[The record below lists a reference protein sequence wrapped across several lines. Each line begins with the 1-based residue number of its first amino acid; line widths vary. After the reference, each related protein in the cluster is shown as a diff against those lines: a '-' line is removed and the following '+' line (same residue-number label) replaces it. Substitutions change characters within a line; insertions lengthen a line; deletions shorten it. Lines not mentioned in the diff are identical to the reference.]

1 MKQWLTVCLCVLL
14 LLSLTACGGG
24 PECDLPLPEDADYR
38 YGTEQLELGNLA
50 KAYGYFKDSADPR
63 AAEMLE
69 KFVFVP
75 TQSAVQHPV
84 SGRDTVTTYTY
95 DERGN
100 LLAEET
106 TGNSDWATPLETY
119 TAYTYD
125 PQDRVVSR
133 SYRNDNI
140 RYLEFYTYYDNGE
153 ILSYIHTSLDENGDN
168 VDSRSS
174 GYNRI
179 FDQRGN
185 VVKEEHFDIYDAA
198 CNYTLTFTYDE
209 QDRILTRTY
218 TDYGGIAETRTYDY
232 DGEGNYHYTYIGGTY
247 TQTSWYDKDGRFLK
261 SETTD
266 HATGEVVELSEYRF
280 DDRGNEIYY
289 RSRHFGDE
297 TFRSQ
302 TYNKQGKLL
311 KSETTKNGEIYARS
325 TRTYDQNGNE
335 LTYEYFNGSIVWGR
349 ETRTYDRQGHL
360 LTWQQM
366 GYNGW
371 SNHTYTYD
379 EAGNRIQ
386 SECKSNDG
394 TTTTEE
400 FTYDEW
406 GNRLTFRSH
415 TVGDEVDTT
424 TKAAVEWQVRY
435 YPDGIPEQVQEA
447 IDSAMSE

>member
-1 MKQWLTVCLCVLL
+1 MKKWLAVCLSVLL

-24 PECDLPLPEDADYR
+24 SACDPLPLPEDANYVQGMAKLDE
-38 YGTEQLELGNLA
+38 GAWTEAYTLL
-50 KAYGYFKDSADPR
+50 KAAADPQ
-63 AAEMLE
+63 AAEALE
-69 KFVFVP
+69 HFVFVP
-75 TQSAVQHPV
+75 TKSAVQHPV

-106 TGNSDWATPLETY
+106 TGKSDWATALETY

-125 PQDRVVSR
+125 GQNRVVSR
-133 SYRNDNI
+133 SYRNDGV
-140 RYLEFYTYYDNGE
+140 RFLEFYTYAENGE
-153 ILSYIHTSLDENGDN
+153 ILSYIHTPIDENGDN
-168 VDSRSS
+168 VDFRSS

-179 FDQRGN
+179 FDERGN
-185 VVKEEHFDIYDAA
+185 VVKEEHFDSYDEAY
-198 CNYTLTFTYDE
+198 NYTLTFTYDE
-209 QDRILTRTY
+209 QDRILTRTS
-218 TDYGGIAETRTYDY
+218 TDYGGETATRTYVY
-232 DGEGNYHYTYIGGTY
+232 DEEGNYHYTNIGGTH
-247 TQTSWYDKDGRFLK
+247 TQTSWYDKGGRFLK

-266 HATGEVVELSEYRF
+266 HATGQTVELNEYRF
-280 DDRGNEIYY
+280 DERGNEIYY

-349 ETRTYDRQGHL
+349 EERTYDQQGHL

-371 SNHTYTYD
+371 NNHTYTYD
-379 EAGNRIQ
+379 EAGNRIKA
-386 SECKSNDG
+386 ENKSNEV
-394 TTTTEE
+394 TITEDY
-400 FTYDEW
+400 TYDEW
-406 GNRLTFRSH
+406 GNMLTFRSH

-424 TKAAVEWQVRY
+424 TRAAVEWQVLY
-435 YPDGIPEQVQEA
+435 YPDGIPEQVQDA